1 MSRLTLRAPFR
12 LRFNQSQATL
22 LWDRERGACLG
33 ALPLRRPGRQVAAGT
48 SGEPGPAV
56 LARPPLPKLIP
67 RGASLCSLAA
77 DDQAPGQ
84 APGLRARRRARC
96 QGACVLPVHRLGEA
110 GAQGDPAAVQA
121 ESREYAR
128 RPPRR
133 PCRPPPPSLAAAC
146 ALAAL
151 PGCRGGRA
159 DPDAGPGTSRAAAQR
174 PWARTRARSLQAAR
188 PPSSG
193 KAPDA
198 AIRRPARRIVA
209 PVFVGSFLGRTLWR
223 AASKSVFGPWQIA

>member
-67 RGASLCSLAA
+67 HGASLCSLAA

-151 PGCRGGRA
+151 PGCRGGGRTPTRA
-159 DPDAGPGTSRAAAQR
+159 PEPLALPHSVRGHARGRGPSRRRVLRRAGKRRTPRFGGPPVGLLRPSSWAAFWEGPSGEQR
-174 PWARTRARSLQAAR
+174 PS
-188 PPSSG
+188 PFSDHG
-193 KAPDA
+193 K
-198 AIRRPARRIVA
+198 
-209 PVFVGSFLGRTLWR
+209 
-223 AASKSVFGPWQIA
+223 